1 MKFEKVKEKKKGFH
15 ITITDLTSG
24 ETIIDADSKAIIGG
38 VACGE
43 KIRSMGFTACNAT
56 TLMNTLYAADKVV
69 KELIKKEKK
78 KILPEVISDLLFGD
92 DDDDEE
98 EEEDDDE

>member
-1 MKFEKVKEKKKGFH
+1 MKLEKSKEKKKGFH

-38 VACGE
+38 VDCGE
-43 KIRSMGFTACNAT
+43 RIRAMDFTACNAT
-56 TLMNTLYAADKVV
+56 TLINTLYAADKAV

-92 DDDDEE
+92 NDDD
-98 EEEDDDE
+98 EEDDDE

>member
-1 MKFEKVKEKKKGFH
+1 MKFEKSKEKKKGFH

-24 ETIIDADSKAIIGG
+24 KTIIDTDSKAIIGG

-43 KIRSMGFTACNAT
+43 EIRGMGFTACNAT
-56 TLMNTLYAADKVV
+56 TLINTLYAADEVV
-69 KELIKKEKK
+69 NELIKKEKK

-92 DDDDEE
+92 DDE
-98 EEEDDDE
+98 EEEDDDDE

>member
-1 MKFEKVKEKKKGFH
+1 MKLEKSKEKKKGYH
-15 ITITDLTSG
+15 ITITNLTSG
-24 ETIIDADSKAIIGG
+24 ETIIDTDSKAIIGG
-38 VACGE
+38 VDCGE
-43 KIRSMGFTACNAT
+43 EIRCMGFTACNAT

-69 KELIKKEKK
+69 NELIKKEKK

-92 DDDDEE
+92 NDDDEE